1 MYDSYGLKKQKE
13 GYGEMNIILG
23 VGTLVIVLII
33 MTLFLNFAPY
43 GKQGLQALSGA
54 ACATY
59 LPQAFLS
66 YAIGGVFHIK
76 FFQEIGDLA
85 GSLSG
90 IAVGILTCLNLGVS
104 PVFAVIVG
112 LVLHDSKLLP
122 AFIAA
127 YIIAFGIKLIEKKV
141 PEGLDLIVVI
151 LLAPAITFGLA
162 NLISPGVI
170 AVLKQI
176 GSAISSVGNDNPYAL
191 AVILGLVIPVTGMTP
206 LSSMVLTSLLGLT
219 GIPMAI
225 GALTCTGASFVN
237 AVLFSRLHIGKK
249 TNAFAVF
256 IEPLT
261 QIDLIAKYPL
271 QLYGT
276 NAIIGVVNACIVT
289 FSGLVI
295 NVKGMATPI
304 AGAIV
309 LFGFNNA
316 VTSIITII
324 TVGIVS
330 VVLAFVMSSIIKKF
344 NLMNISFK
352 LPGKKNRVK
361 ESV

>member
-1 MYDSYGLKKQKE
+1 MDIL
-13 GYGEMNIILG
+13 LG
-23 VGTLVIVLII
+23 VGTLVLVLVI
-33 MTLFLNFAPY
+33 MTLFLKYAPY

-54 ACATY
+54 ACATF

-66 YAIGGVFHIK
+66 YAIGGVFDIK
-76 FFQEIGDLA
+76 FLQDIGDLA

-90 IAVGILTCLNLGVS
+90 IAVGILTCLNLGVA

-112 LVLHDSKLLP
+112 LVLHDFKLLP

-127 YIIAFGIKLIEKKV
+127 YGVAFLIKWIEKKV

-151 LLAPAITFGLA
+151 LFAPAIAFGLA
-162 NLISPGVI
+162 SIITPGVL
-170 AVLKQI
+170 ATLKQI
-176 GSAISSVGNDNPYAL
+176 GSAVTAVGDNNPYAL

-219 GIPMAI
+219 GVPMAI
-225 GALTCTGASFVN
+225 GALTCTGSSFVN
-237 AVLFSRLHIGKK
+237 LILFRKLNIGGPSK
-249 TNAFAVF
+249 AFAVC

-261 QIDLIAKYPL
+261 QIDLIAQYPV

-276 NAIIGVVNACIVT
+276 NPLIGVVNACIVT

-295 NVKGMATPI
+295 GVKGMATPI

-316 VTSIITII
+316 VTSIVTIA
-324 TVGIVS
+324 TVIIVS
-330 VVLAFVMSSIIKKF
+330 IVLAYIIGTLINKF
-344 NLMNISFK
+344 NLMNINFK
-352 LPGKKNRVK
+352 MPSKKNHIK